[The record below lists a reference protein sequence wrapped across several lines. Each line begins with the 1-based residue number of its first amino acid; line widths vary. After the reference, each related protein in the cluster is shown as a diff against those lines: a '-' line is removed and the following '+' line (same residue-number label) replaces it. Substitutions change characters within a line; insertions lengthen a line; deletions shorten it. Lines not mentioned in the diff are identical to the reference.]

1 VRKNLGIILLGLSGF
16 LLIVGL
22 LALIWAPSKA
32 EKTPLDV
39 NSTTRLT
46 GEAGKLDTSTMQLVT
61 NPVKATSITK
71 TDTKASDDDTAVF
84 VNTSCV
90 VVNEGDVPDCVDDT
104 DPRLFTASTDAFA
117 TDRVSALAVDSDKLP
132 ADAGPHEG
140 VINKF
145 PFDVEKKTYPYW
157 DGVVGEAVDAVY
169 DRTEDIQGLETY
181 VFKVE
186 VQDAVIEVASGV
198 PGTYDDRKEIFVDP
212 RTGSIVHQTDD
223 QQRYLADGTPAL
235 DLQLAFTEE
244 EQKESVKE
252 AEDNISTLNLITTTV
267 PIVGLSAGV
276 IALLAAI
283 LLIVGDRRNSG
294 ARRDDA

>member
-1 VRKNLGIILLGLSGF
+1 MRKNLGFILLGLSGF

-22 LALIWAPSKA
+22 LAVIWAPGKV
-32 EKTPLDV
+32 ERTPIDV
-39 NSTTRLT
+39 DSTTRLT
-46 GEAGKLDTSTMQLVT
+46 GEAGKLNTATMELVR

-71 TDTKASDDDTAVF
+71 SDSEASTDDVAVF

-90 VVNEGDVPDCVDDT
+90 VVDEGDVPECVEDD
-104 DPRLFTASTDAFA
+104 DPRLFTASTDVFA
-117 TDRVSALAVDSDKLP
+117 TDRVTALATDKGLP
-132 ADAGPHEG
+132 DDAEPHDG

-145 PFDVEKKTYPYW
+145 PFDTEKTTYPYW

-169 DRTEDIQGLETY
+169 DRTEEIEGIETY

-186 VQDAVIEVASGV
+186 VEQAVIEVASGV
-198 PGTYDDRKEIFVDP
+198 PGTYDDSKEIFVEP

-244 EQKESVKE
+244 EIKESVAE
-252 AEDNISTLNLITTTV
+252 AQDNISLLRLVTTTV

-283 LLIVGDRRNSG
+283 LILLGERRTNG
-294 ARRDDA
+294 ARRDV